1 MRRPSSLTFVTKVE
15 QTPIKANMV
24 ERLEESNRWVL
35 CVVLSLVLFVSSFL
49 VGFSWRILDYNM
61 YGLKV
66 NEISRAVVEREA
78 YDSGR
83 HFVGLGNV
91 FERFKKSQREIV
103 FLVDDPEREKDDG
116 NGDDPG
122 CLGDTETYNNRT
134 KMGNDSILNLHSSL
148 LLIKKSSMSYTPHMV
163 QSTCRSLLPSPELG
177 AGP

>member
-1 MRRPSSLTFVTKVE
+1 
-15 QTPIKANMV
+15 
-24 ERLEESNRWVL
+24 
-35 CVVLSLVLFVSSFL
+35 
-49 VGFSWRILDYNM
+49 M

-116 NGDDPG
+116 TLLDSGFGSDG
-122 CLGDTETYNNRT
+122 CDVCTNVRGKEEEEEE
-134 KMGNDSILNLHSSL
+134 
-148 LLIKKSSMSYTPHMV
+148 V
-163 QSTCRSLLPSPELG
+163 
-177 AGP
+177 